1 MNFVNGNIIQKDEV
15 MDIWLSSKGSFK
27 NSEKWL
33 KKTLGRNYMDIL
45 HQYGRKGVE
54 NLSLATPVDTGLT
67 ASSWRYEIEESD
79 GKISINWLNSNVNK
93 GVNIAIILQYGHG
106 TGNGGYVVGR
116 DYINPALRPIFDA
129 MADKAWKE
137 VVSTI

>member
-1 MNFVNGNIIQKDEV
+1 

-27 NSEKWL
+27 NSERWL
-33 KKTLGRNYMDIL
+33 KKSLGADYMDIL
-45 HQYGRKGVE
+45 HEYGRKGVE
-54 NLSLATPVDTGLT
+54 SLSTATPVDTGLT
-67 ASSWRYEIEESD
+67 ASSWSYRIEKSD

-116 DYINPALRPIFDA
+116 DYINPALAPIFDA

-137 VVSTI
+137 VTSIT